1 MWNYYFDDIGLPLT
15 LVHQKKTL
23 VFELFFLFG
32 NGFDTSNVIMV
43 SYEELPII
51 PVLIIVKWENDAY
64 GMSF

>member
-1 MWNYYFDDIGLPLT
+1 MRNYYFDDIGLPLT
-15 LVHQKKTL
+15 LVHQKKHL
-23 VFELFFLFG
+23 YLSYLFLFG